1 MVRIGVEPNTSMV
14 PVSRS
19 FAIRTPVTPQRA
31 WDHGVVTSRPSS
43 GVPALVVVNAQA
55 ARIGDP
61 GTRARLLDRTAS
73 AVMSRTGIP
82 PRIVEAPDRST
93 LDAAIAV
100 AVEARAPM
108 VIVVGGDG
116 TIRGAARVL
125 AGSGVPLGIVPAGTG
140 NLLAAALRIPRSPE
154 RAAAALATLP
164 ARSIDLGEVTI
175 QEGNRAQTPHDPG
188 ERFTV
193 ACGAGFDADVMATTS
208 LEAKRRLGVGAYFAA
223 AARLLGNL
231 RPIMFQIEVDGVE
244 LETDGVAALVANCGD
259 LVPGLLRPRIPLDP
273 ADGLLELLVIRAASA
288 LGGAR
293 ATFEL
298 LVQRPPHAAGVP
310 PGRSLRVR
318 GRHISI
324 RADRPVALQ
333 VDGDPYPAGWFAASV
348 LPGALRV
355 LAPSPPGEATERP
368 AT

>member
-1 MVRIGVEPNTSMV
+1 MTDRTS
-14 PVSRS
+14 S
-19 FAIRTPVTPQRA
+19 
-31 WDHGVVTSRPSS
+31 D
-43 GVPALVVVNAQA
+43 VPALVVANAQA

-73 AVMSRTGIP
+73 AVASRTGIP
-82 PRIVEAPDRST
+82 PRIVEAPGRST
-93 LDAAIAV
+93 LEAAIAT
-100 AVEARAPM
+100 AVEARAP
-108 VIVVGGDG
+108 VVVVVGGDG
-116 TIRGAARVL
+116 TIRLAARML
-125 AGSGVPLGIVPAGTG
+125 EGSGIPLGIVPAGTG
-140 NLLAAALRIPRSPE
+140 NLLAAALRIPRSPG

-164 ARSIDLGEVTI
+164 ARSIDLGAVTI
-175 QEGNRAQTPHDPG
+175 HEGDRAATSDDLG

-193 ACGAGFDADVMATTS
+193 ACGAGFDADVIAATS
-208 LEAKRRLGVGAYFAA
+208 LGAKRRLGVGAYFAA
-223 AARLLGNL
+223 AARLLGSL
-231 RPIMFQIEVDGVE
+231 RPITFQIEVDGVA

-273 ADGLLELLVIRAASA
+273 GDGLLELLVIRAASA

-310 PGRSLRVR
+310 PGRSLRIR
-318 GRHISI
+318 GRRISI

-333 VDGDPYPAGWFAASV
+333 VDGDPYPAGWFTARV

-355 LAPSPPGEATERP
+355 LAPSRPGEAAWRSP
-368 AT
+368 R